1 MADVPLEVIDV
12 TTPYPNGEYGE
23 PFKEAFEKVN
33 RNFATTG
40 GQLGRID
47 TVVAEVE
54 GVKQEV
60 VQMGEDLRAEVDGKI
75 EQIDQQVTTALEDV
89 DTKVNAA
96 IVEIDGKVE
105 QLEADIPVLVDS
117 AIAGRIPGKNGFI
130 NGDFEWWQRGTTFN
144 AAGYTADRWYFNAGG
159 VASANVVRNPI
170 APGQFSNIKA
180 PAFARVSYGAISDA
194 AAHFVVYEQLI
205 EGADTYAGQQVTV
218 SFKVFNS
225 GAAGRQIALELRQN
239 FGSGGSATVS
249 GIGSK
254 KYTLAAGINTITHTV
269 DVPSVAGKTFG
280 ANNSLGF
287 AFWASAGTNWN
298 ARSDNLGAQ
307 TGDVHFTEV
316 QIEVGGTATG
326 FEQVAKAVSLL
337 NCQRYYEKSFD
348 VSAPPINNSQAE
360 PKIPVHSS
368 VGFLGG
374 NAHVHVEFKV
384 PKRIKPAVTLF
395 SSSANNSTSGQPS
408 VFLNN
413 AWTLAGSSQVDGSAV
428 GQNYFNAFFGTSGIA
443 VAGAYICSFH
453 WSADAEL

>member
-1 MADVPLEVIDV
+1 MAQKIIDTTTPQPNGKFGDPNKLAFTKANENFTELYDTLGELPAVVEQVAQIKEDVQQMATELRADVD
-12 TTPYPNGEYGE
+12 
-23 PFKEAFEKVN
+23 EALAV
-33 RNFATTG
+33 
-40 GQLGRID
+40 
-47 TVVAEVE
+47 
-54 GVKQEV
+54 
-60 VQMGEDLRAEVDGKI
+60 VDGKI
-75 EQIDQQVTTALEDV
+75 ADV
-89 DTKVNAA
+89 DTKVEQALA
-96 IVEIDGKVE
+96 DVDAKVE
-105 QLEADIPVLVDS
+105 QLEEDIPVMVDT

-159 VASANVVRNPI
+159 VASPNVIRNPI
-170 APGQFSNIKA
+170 APGQFPNIKA

-205 EGADTYAGQQVTV
+205 EGADTYAGQQVTI

-225 GAAGRQIALELRQN
+225 GAAGRQIALEVRQN
-239 FGSGGSATVS
+239 FGIGGSAGVN

-254 KYTLAAGINTITHTV
+254 KYALAAGINTITHTV
-269 DVPSVAGKTFG
+269 DVPSVSGKTIG

-287 AFWASAGTNWN
+287 AIWASAGTNWD

-348 VSAPPINNSQAE
+348 ISAPPINNSQAE

-368 VGFLGG
+368 VGFLDG

-413 AWTLAGSSQVDGSAV
+413 AWTLAGSSQVDGNAV
-428 GQNYFNAFFGTSGIA
+428 GQNYFNAFFGLSGIA